1 VKRHI
6 GSSERR
12 GVAVV
17 ELAFLLPVLL
27 TLLVGMWD
35 LGQLVRGLQV
45 LSIAAR
51 DAGRTAASGTK
62 TATQIGNAV
71 TLMVSQNGVP
81 ASDVVFTYANATNPG
96 VDPTA
101 ATQGDILNITIAIPF
116 TSLKLASGTSM
127 GQFIKWR
134 HSGNVSFQSQWAS
147 MRDLPVVIDTTIPK
161 E

>member
-1 VKRHI
+1 MKRRI
-6 GSSERR
+6 GSERR

-35 LGQLVRGLQV
+35 LGQLVRGLQI

-51 DAGRTAASGTK
+51 DAGRTAASGMK
-62 TATQIGNAV
+62 NSTQIGNAAK
-71 TLMVSQNGVP
+71 LMVSQNGVP
-81 ASDVVFTYANATNPG
+81 ATDVTFTYANLTHPG
-96 VDPTA
+96 VEPNL
-101 ATQGDILNITIAIPF
+101 ATQGDLLNITIAIPF

-134 HSGNVSFQSQWAS
+134 HSGNVSFQTQWAS
-147 MRDLPVVIDTTIPK
+147 MRDLPVSIDTTIPK